1 MTPGDEV
8 PPHPWSNE
16 ERLRLALEGAQL
28 GLWDGNHATGEIYW
42 NDQSYRQFGLPIG
55 EAMTYGR
62 FLSLLAPEDRERV
75 EQAWRRAAD
84 GREDYRVDFPITWP
98 DGSRHWIRAVGRVYC
113 GPDGQP
119 VRVSGIHI
127 DITVQKEAE
136 REIQAL
142 NAGLEAR
149 IKARAAELEAEIA
162 ERRRLEEELR
172 LFQAIIEAADE
183 AIAISR
189 PDGQLHYINPAHEQL
204 FGFSLAEARAR
215 NYRDY
220 YPPASL
226 AILEGEVVPRLAR
239 GESWEGELEVQ
250 DRGGRRFPLW
260 ERAGAL
266 CRADGALAFGFGFM
280 HDISARKAA
289 ETALARQEAELRKL
303 LAGLPIGVAIV
314 GLPDDGKIQYLNDQ
328 FTATFG
334 YTLEDVP
341 TVEAWFVKAYPDGAY
356 RQRVRRLWD
365 EALRRAGKRQ
375 GLVETHEYRIRC
387 KDGGSRDTLINA
399 VMLEGRLVAT
409 FVDLSAYHQLEKRAQ
424 LSEARYRLIAEHSR
438 DLIWT
443 MNLAGEFTYL
453 SPSLESMLG
462 YTPEEYQL
470 LPPSK
475 SFTPES
481 YVRVQEGLAEAR
493 ARVAAGLPCEFEVEL
508 EHLTKDGSCHWSHE
522 IAVAMYDRDGHF
534 IEFMGISRDITQRKL
549 QEEAL
554 RQAREA
560 AEAANAAKSR
570 FLATITHELR
580 SPLHAILGFTQVLAE
595 REDEASSAPGAGGSR
610 ADRRGRRRRD
620 LLAGIDRNGRH
631 LLALVN
637 DLLELSRLESG
648 HLKLRARPTALR
660 PLLEECLADFSALAA
675 HQGLELYLK
684 FHPGL
689 PVQVLIDP
697 QRLRQILVN
706 LLGNALKYTARGE
719 ITLTA
724 GAVPSTTLP
733 GRLALSFSVA
743 DTGPGIAPADQELIF
758 NPFGQENGGLTA
770 GKPKGHGL
778 GLAICRQLAAL
789 MGGEIRL
796 DSVPGQGSRFTLWL
810 PAVSLTNA
818 GQGQADAAAGGV
830 AARAGTGIG
839 IRNGGELAA
848 PVSPGTPP
856 VRSPA
861 SVSLTPAKPTVPSP
875 APGLPLP
882 PSLGPVQVPATL
894 LVIDDEPDN
903 LSLATEIFQDR
914 GLEIVSAADGATG
927 LRLAATL
934 RPDLILLDIRM
945 PGLDGFQVCERL
957 KADPATRPIPVI
969 FLSAL
974 DQFED
979 KARGFAAGAVD
990 YIAKP
995 CDARELLLRV
1005 TNHVRLARL
1014 APGPSAA
1021 SPEEPPAAGAKLA
1034 PDRSLLILLRARDRL
1049 LADLANPPDLNA
1061 LARDCGTNRT
1071 SLQHFFRATLGMSVY
1086 GYLRE
1091 QRLQLARALL
1101 AEGGHSIDR
1110 VAALVGYSQGH
1121 NFTRAFKQRF
1131 GLVPSQ
1137 LPHPG
1142 EKLPH

>member
-1 MTPGDEV
+1 
-8 PPHPWSNE
+8 
-16 ERLRLALEGAQL
+16 
-28 GLWDGNHATGEIYW
+28 
-42 NDQSYRQFGLPIG
+42 
-55 EAMTYGR
+55 
-62 FLSLLAPEDRERV
+62 
-75 EQAWRRAAD
+75 
-84 GREDYRVDFPITWP
+84 
-98 DGSRHWIRAVGRVYC
+98 
-113 GPDGQP
+113 
-119 VRVSGIHI
+119 HI
-127 DITVQKEAE
+127 DITAQKEAE

-149 IKARAAELEAEIA
+149 IKARTAELEAEIA

-260 ERAGAL
+260 QRAGAL

-365 EALRRAGKRQ
+365 EALRRAGERQ

-387 KDGGSRDTLINA
+387 KDGGSRDTLISA
-399 VMLEGRLVAT
+399 VVLEGRLIAT
-409 FVDLSAYHQLEKRAQ
+409 CVDLSAYHRLKKLAQ

-438 DLIWT
+438 DNIWT

-475 SFTPES
+475 AFTPES
-481 YVRVQEGLAEAR
+481 YARVQEGLAEAR
-493 ARVAAGLPCEFEVEL
+493 ARVAAGLPCEFEAEL
-508 EHLTKDGSCHWSHE
+508 EHLTKVGSRYWSHE
-522 IAVAMYDRDGHF
+522 VAVAMYDHDGQF

-580 SPLHAILGFTQVLAE
+580 TPLHAIIGFTQVLAE

-610 ADRRGRRRRD
+610 TERRGLRRRD

-637 DLLELSRLESG
+637 DLLDLSRLESG

-660 PLLEECLADFSALAA
+660 SLLEECLADFSALAA

-689 PVQVLIDP
+689 PVHVLIDP

-743 DTGPGIAPADQELIF
+743 DTGSGIAPADQDLIF

-818 GQGQADAAAGGV
+818 GQGQADEAADGI
-830 AARAGTGIG
+830 AARAEPS
-839 IRNGGELAA
+839 GELAA

-861 SVSLTPAKPTVPSP
+861 SGSPTPAQAPVPP
-875 APGLPLP
+875 
-882 PSLGPVQVPATL
+882 
-894 LVIDDEPDN
+894 
-903 LSLATEIFQDR
+903 
-914 GLEIVSAADGATG
+914 
-927 LRLAATL
+927 
-934 RPDLILLDIRM
+934 
-945 PGLDGFQVCERL
+945 
-957 KADPATRPIPVI
+957 
-969 FLSAL
+969 
-974 DQFED
+974 
-979 KARGFAAGAVD
+979 
-990 YIAKP
+990 
-995 CDARELLLRV
+995 
-1005 TNHVRLARL
+1005 
-1014 APGPSAA
+1014 
-1021 SPEEPPAAGAKLA
+1021 
-1034 PDRSLLILLRARDRL
+1034 
-1049 LADLANPPDLNA
+1049 
-1061 LARDCGTNRT
+1061 
-1071 SLQHFFRATLGMSVY
+1071 
-1086 GYLRE
+1086 
-1091 QRLQLARALL
+1091 
-1101 AEGGHSIDR
+1101 
-1110 VAALVGYSQGH
+1110 
-1121 NFTRAFKQRF
+1121 
-1131 GLVPSQ
+1131 
-1137 LPHPG
+1137 
-1142 EKLPH
+1142 